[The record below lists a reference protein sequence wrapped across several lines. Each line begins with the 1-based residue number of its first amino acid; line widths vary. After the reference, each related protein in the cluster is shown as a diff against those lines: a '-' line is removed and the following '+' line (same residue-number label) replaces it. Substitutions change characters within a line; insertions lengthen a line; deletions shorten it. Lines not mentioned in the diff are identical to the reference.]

1 MLPKHIVYCTE
12 LKKVLIYSYSVCHDK
27 SDSIMVTVI
36 AKTESGIFGKKFV
49 GDSQSVILRHTC
61 MYAFMYIMKNMRCAH
76 QNQVFRLSCMIFY
89 NTKRKV
95 VNKLC
100 CYTFLTIRFTMLLIV
115 TCTCVTIDD
124 LSEIGSYL
132 P

>member
-1 MLPKHIVYCTE
+1 M
-12 LKKVLIYSYSVCHDK
+12 IYSYSICHDQ

-36 AKTESGIFGKKFV
+36 VITESGIFGKKFV
-49 GDSQSVILRHTC
+49 GYSQSVILRHTC
-61 MYAFMYIMKNMRCAH
+61 MYAFMYIIKSMRCAC

-100 CYTFLTIRFTMLLIV
+100 CYTILTIRFTMLLIV